1 MTLRFE
7 KWEGLGNDYL
17 LVDREDFG
25 DRDPKS
31 WTVRWSDRNFGV
43 GSDGLILVGSHPL
56 SMRIFNSDGSE
67 GAMCGNGIRAV
78 AAQFA
83 RRKGELWSGSVST
96 QSGVRQCEVLSLG
109 PSGEDMV
116 TVNMGVAAITALPAG
131 LSVPFPGVHVDVGNP
146 HYVAFVPA
154 CDDVVLEEIGPP
166 IENAAVFP
174 DRINVQIASLLRD
187 GTLRLRTWE
196 RGSGVTKACGT
207 GACAV
212 AAAYLSQQ
220 VSRQDTVRLELD
232 GGCLDITRRGNEF
245 WMTGPARCVYSGVV
259 PD

>member
-17 LVDREDFG
+17 LVDRGDFG

-43 GSDGLILVGSHPL
+43 GSDGLILVGEDPL
-56 SMRIFNSDGSE
+56 SMRIFNADGSE

-96 QSGVRQCEVLSLG
+96 QSGDRQCEVLSLG
-109 PSGEDMV
+109 DSGVDIV
-116 TVNMGVAAITALPAG
+116 TVNMGAAVITALPTG

-146 HYVAFVPA
+146 HYVAFVPD
-154 CDDVVLEEIGPP
+154 CEDVVLEEIGPP
-166 IENAAVFP
+166 IENAPVFP
-174 DRINVQIASLLRD
+174 DRINVQIANVRND

-212 AAAYLSQQ
+212 AAAYLRQE
-220 VSRQDTVRLELD
+220 VSRKKREAVLLD
-232 GGCLDITRRGNEF
+232 ADAIHRKFTS
-245 WMTGPARCVYSGVV
+245 V
-259 PD
+259 